1 MPLDCHGLHDWSLPF
16 TLRTKP
22 ESGRITRLKR
32 VKECLFCGKQIEV
45 FDEPRINY
53 PSERIQ
59 SFRLAREALL
69 ETRQPFYSD
78 DLT

>member
-1 MPLDCHGLHDWSLPF
+1 MPRNPCEAGHDYSALF

-32 VKECLFCGKQIEV
+32 VKECLSCGKQVEV

-53 PSERIQ
+53 PSERVKMY
-59 SFRLAREALL
+59 
-69 ETRQPFYSD
+69 ET
-78 DLT
+78 

>member
-1 MPLDCHGLHDWSLPF
+1 MPLPSCQAGHDWSLPF

-32 VKECLFCGKQIEV
+32 VKECLSCGKQVEV

-59 SFRLAREALL
+59 V
-69 ETRQPFYSD
+69 YD
-78 DLT
+78 